1 PLHLETKLSACRRLL
16 LLASVGRIIGL
27 ATVSVR
33 KVRTA
38 HETGC
43 TGNRSE
49 GSRIADVTGGEDHD
63 CSGNGPPSLA
73 SHFAYV
79 RLRPWWSDIKSGGGL
94 SASSP
99 APPMIDGLTLSTSST
114 FSSRML
120 LAMCSAAIAAS
131 WDGNRALQ
139 ARSA

>member
-1 PLHLETKLSACRRLL
+1 M
-16 LLASVGRIIGL
+16 
-27 ATVSVR
+27 
-33 KVRTA
+33 RTA

-43 TGNRSE
+43 AGNRSE

-63 CSGNGPPSLA
+63 CSGNGRTKLA

-79 RLRPWWSDIKSGGGL
+79 RLRPWSAIKSGGGL

-114 FSSRML
+114 FS
-120 LAMCSAAIAAS
+120 
-131 WDGNRALQ
+131 
-139 ARSA
+139 